1 MAENFIEDLMYEYYK
16 MQGYFVMQ
24 NYWFDFNS
32 IRKRSQRGKSQEYT
46 AKIWS
51 NIDILSINETELNI
65 VQVKAIINDKKS
77 AEDITEYFDRVKEYL
92 EKAIALDNKSSINW
106 WKKEKKINFIVIY
119 EYYSSPSYIE
129 ILKKK
134 EIIVIDFKEKYKNI
148 KEYINNKVGSKEE
161 KSIVRFMHF
170 LKQNES

>member
-32 IRKRSQRGKSQEYT
+32 IRKRNQRGKSQEYT
-46 AKIWS
+46 AKSWS
-51 NIDILSINETELNI
+51 DIDILAINETELNI

-106 WKKEKKINFIVIY
+106 WTKKKKINFIVIY
-119 EYYSSPSYIE
+119 EYYSPPSYID

-134 EIIVIDFKEKYKNI
+134 EITVIEFKEKYKDI
-148 KEYINNKVGSKEE
+148 REYINNKVGSKEE